1 MMPFLAVAAVMVA
14 AALLFLLPPLV
25 RRRITAPDARVAA
38 NAAIYQEQLEEL
50 GAELQRGALT
60 KEEFERASREI
71 EHRIVSEYGTPAAPQ
86 PAGWRPNTAAALAVG
101 LLLPLAIVL
110 GYLQLGNLDALS
122 GAAVAEPD
130 ASAHAVSP
138 EQMEALVERLSA
150 RMQQSPD
157 DAEGWMLLGRSLGV
171 LGKYDRSA
179 EAYARASKL
188 SPKDAGLLADYA
200 DALGMA
206 RGRKLEGEPLA
217 IIKRAL
223 DIDPVHAK
231 ALALAGTAEFES
243 RNYAAAIGYWERVLK
258 VTPPESE
265 FARAVAGS
273 IEEARTLA
281 GGALAR
287 KEAPSAKGKQ
297 ALPEKQASAAKQAP
311 AGEQAPAGNQSLQ
324 GVVSIDPALSARLS
338 PGDTVFVLA
347 RPATGSRMPLAIARI
362 TVAELPYRF
371 KLDDS
376 MAMAAGATISSHAQV
391 VVAARV
397 SKSGTAA
404 PQKGDIEGTSNPV
417 APGTSG
423 VNVVLS
429 RIVD

>member
-50 GAELQRGALT
+50 GAELQRGAVT
-60 KEEFERASREI
+60 REEFERASREI
-71 EHRIVSEYGTPAAPQ
+71 EHRIVSEYGKPAAPQ
-86 PAGWRPNTAAALAVG
+86 PAGWRPNTAAALVVG
-101 LLLPLAIVL
+101 LLLPLAVVL
-110 GYLQLGNLDALS
+110 GYLQFGNLDALT
-122 GAAVAEPD
+122 GAVAEPD
-130 ASAHAVSP
+130 AAEHAVSP

-150 RMQQSPD
+150 RMQQTPD

-206 RGRKLEGEPLA
+206 RGRKLEGEPFA

-223 DIDPVHAK
+223 EIDPDHVK
-231 ALALAGTAEFES
+231 SLALAGTAEFERS
-243 RNYAAAIGYWERVLK
+243 NYAAAIGYWERVLK

-281 GGALAR
+281 GGALAQ
-287 KEAPSAKGKQ
+287 KEAPSAKGKP
-297 ALPEKQASAAKQAP
+297 ALPKKQASADKQAA
-311 AGEQAPAGNQSLQ
+311 AGDQSLQ
-324 GVVSIDPALSARLS
+324 GTVSIDPALAAKLS

-347 RPATGSRMPLAIARI
+347 RPATGSRMPLAVART
-362 TVAELPYRF
+362 TVAGLPYRF

-397 SKSGTAA
+397 SKSGTAV

-417 APGTSG
+417 APGASG

-429 RIVD
+429 RVVD

>member
-1 MMPFLAVAAVMVA
+1 MMPFLAIAAALIV

-25 RRRITAPDARVAA
+25 RRRTTAPDVRVAA

-71 EHRIVSEYGTPAAPQ
+71 EHRIVSEYGKPAAPQ
-86 PAGWRPNTAAALAVG
+86 PAGWRPNTAAALLVG
-101 LLLPLAIVL
+101 LLLPLAVVL

-122 GAAVAEPD
+122 GGAVAEAD

-138 EQMEALVERLSA
+138 EQMEALVARLSA
-150 RMQQSPD
+150 RMQQTPD

-206 RGRKLEGEPLA
+206 RGRKLEGEPFA

-223 DIDPVHAK
+223 AIDPEHVK
-231 ALALAGTAEFES
+231 SLALAGTAEFER
-243 RNYAAAIGYWERVLK
+243 RNYAAAIGYWERILRVA
-258 VTPPESE
+258 PPESE

-273 IEEARTLA
+273 IEEARTLG
-281 GGALAR
+281 GGALAK
-287 KEAPSAKGKQ
+287 KEAPPAKGKQ
-297 ALPEKQASAAKQAP
+297 VLPEKKASAAKP
-311 AGEQAPAGNQSLQ
+311 AAAGDQSLQ
-324 GVVSIDPALSARLS
+324 GVVSIDPALAARLS

-347 RPATGSRMPLAIARI
+347 RPATGSRMPLAVART
-362 TVAELPYRF
+362 TVAALPYRF
-371 KLDDS
+371 KLDDN

-397 SKSGTAA
+397 SKSGTAV
-404 PQKGDIEGTSNPV
+404 PQKGDIEGTSKPV

-423 VNVVLS
+423 VDVVLS